1 MCTGSSSF
9 PGSFPLFRNR
19 SMGTRLC
26 RYHTFFCRKI
36 LNYNIGKNFLPPPP
50 PPSQSQHAHTPHIH
64 RIDRAV
70 SRVYRLAMQDFTNP
84 RLASSCAAFIEMVDR
99 DSTLLRVDLQAAL
112 RIARHGHQQ
121 QQQGE
126 RARGYLIAA

>member
-1 MCTGSSSF
+1 MSGIIFCLSVLCSTLSWEDGSLEGGV
-9 PGSFPLFRNR
+9 GSY
-19 SMGTRLC
+19 GGIQ
-26 RYHTFFCRKI
+26 HWE
-36 LNYNIGKNFLPPPP
+36 PPPL
-50 PPSQSQHAHTPHIH
+50 SISQHAHTHTHTHTIHTH

-121 QQQGE
+121 QQQGQ
-126 RARGYLIAA
+126 RAWRISHNCWLE